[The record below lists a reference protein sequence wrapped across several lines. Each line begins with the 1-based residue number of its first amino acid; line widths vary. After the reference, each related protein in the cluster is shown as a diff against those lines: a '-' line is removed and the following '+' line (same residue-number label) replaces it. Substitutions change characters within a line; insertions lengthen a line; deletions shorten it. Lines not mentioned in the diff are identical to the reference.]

1 MGEVYLARHP
11 RLPKHVALKLLAAR
25 SPLTPTSVND
35 SCSKLTSL
43 RRCITHTLSVSTITA
58 NMTTGS
64 GSPWTTSTGS
74 PHSSCSAATPP
85 QPRTSAIKD
94 RLS

>member
-43 RRCITHTLSVSTITA
+43 
-58 NMTTGS
+58 
-64 GSPWTTSTGS
+64 
-74 PHSSCSAATPP
+74 
-85 QPRTSAIKD
+85 
-94 RLS
+94 